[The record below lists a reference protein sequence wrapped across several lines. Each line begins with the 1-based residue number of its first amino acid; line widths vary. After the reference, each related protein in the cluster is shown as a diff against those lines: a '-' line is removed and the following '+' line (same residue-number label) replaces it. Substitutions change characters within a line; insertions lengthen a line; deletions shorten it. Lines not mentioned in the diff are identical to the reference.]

1 MYKLGK
7 SYEEIL
13 LGEKASFTKTITE
26 ADIIIYAGL
35 TGDFN
40 PIHIDAEYAKTTRF
54 GERIAHGTIAL
65 GLIAPVVG
73 MKLPGMGSILL
84 HQEAKFTAPV
94 KIGDTITAEAEVVE
108 KIEENKSVKLKTRF
122 YNQNNIEVILGTITM
137 LPPKKA
143 EL

>member
-26 ADIIIYAGL
+26 ADITIYAGL